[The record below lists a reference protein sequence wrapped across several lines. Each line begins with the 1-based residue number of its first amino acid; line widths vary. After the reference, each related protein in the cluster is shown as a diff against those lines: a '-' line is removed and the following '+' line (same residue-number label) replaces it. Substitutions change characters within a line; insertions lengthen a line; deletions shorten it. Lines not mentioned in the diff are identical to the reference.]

1 MVAEPMEWSAI
12 GIKLQR
18 RLPSGEST
26 SPAAR
31 IEFDRRSM
39 TDVPDPPDPL
49 ERYRAKRSVERT
61 PEPAGTLGPEGG
73 RRYVFHKHAASH
85 LHWDLRLEMDGV
97 LVSWAVPKGPSFD
110 QADKRL
116 AVHVEDHPIEYG
128 EFEGIIPE
136 GNYGA
141 GAVIIWDRGTWTPVE
156 DPVEGLKKGKL
167 LFDLHGHK
175 LKGRWT
181 LVKIKKSE
189 RDWLLIKERDGWMTP
204 GGRELPEA
212 SVLSGLTVEELK
224 AGKDPAAPIREELRR
239 LGLKGGARLTVEQ
252 VEPMLAETADAP
264 FSGPDWIFELK
275 LDGYRMLAE
284 TGAGGT
290 RLRTRNGREA
300 NASFPEI
307 VRALAALPYRHLVLD
322 GEIVALDDQGRP
334 SFQRLQQRARFLRP
348 AEIRQAGLQHPV
360 VYYVFDLLA
369 FEDCDLRAL
378 PLLERKALLRKIL
391 PAAGPVGFLDHFA
404 SEGERL
410 FGEVERMGLEG
421 LVAKRADSAYR
432 GGRSPAWLKLRTE
445 RTGDFV
451 VVGYTDPQGSRIGF
465 GALQVADLVDGSL
478 TYAGRVGSGF
488 TEAQLAE
495 VHQALHAARRE
506 TPPCEGPVPAGN
518 DTTWVEPALV
528 CEVRYKEWTG
538 EGLLRQ
544 PVFLRFREDKLP
556 EECDRLDPQ
565 GLVEPALPDPEPEP
579 PSPLREVRL
588 SNLDKVFWPVD
599 GYTKGDLVDYYRA
612 IAPWLLPYLRER
624 PVVLTRYP
632 DGIDGKSFFQKDAP
646 SFVPEWIRTERMWSE
661 QARREIDYFV
671 CDDEPSLL
679 YLANMAAIPL
689 HVWASRIGAL
699 EQPDWCVLDLDP
711 KGAPFRDVVRLAL
724 TLHRL
729 CEEIGL
735 PHYLKTSGSTGLHVL
750 VPLGRQLTY
759 EQSRAFGEL
768 LARVV
773 VLREPGIATITRAV
787 HRREGKVYLD
797 YVQNGHGRLIVAPF
811 SVRPLPGA
819 PVSMPLSWDELGEG
833 LNPGDYTI
841 RTAPARMAGLP
852 SDPLRPVLTGRPDL
866 LAALGALQERLA
878 G

>member
-1 MVAEPMEWSAI
+1 MVAEPIEWSAI
-12 GIKLQR
+12 ATKLQWR
-18 RLPSGEST
+18 VPSGESI
-26 SPAAR
+26 SPVQG
-31 IEFDRRSM
+31 IEFQF
-39 TDVPDPPDPL
+39 DPMSETPEIPDPL
-49 ERYRAKRSVERT
+49 EPYRAKRSVERT

-97 LVSWAVPKGPSFD
+97 LLSWAVPKGPSYD

-116 AVHVEDHPIEYG
+116 AVHVESHPIEYG
-128 EFEGIIPE
+128 DFEGIIPE

-156 DPVEGLKKGKL
+156 DPEEGLKKGKL

-204 GGRELPEA
+204 GGREVSEA

-224 AGKDPAAPIREELRR
+224 AGKDPAAPIREKLVR
-239 LGLKGGARLTVEQ
+239 LGLEAGPRLTVER

-264 FSGPDWIFELK
+264 FTSPDWIFELK
-275 LDGYRMLAE
+275 LDGYRILAE
-284 TGAGGT
+284 TGTGGA
-290 RLRTRNGREA
+290 RLRTRNGRDA
-300 NASFPEI
+300 NPSFPEI
-307 VRALAALPYRHLVLD
+307 VRALSALPYRHLVLD
-322 GEIVALDDQGRP
+322 GEIVALDDHGRP

-369 FEDCDLRAL
+369 FEDCDLRSL
-378 PLLERKALLRKIL
+378 PLRERKALLRRIL
-391 PAAGPVGFLDHFA
+391 PAAGSVAFLDHFET
-404 SEGERL
+404 EGERL
-410 FGEVERMGLEG
+410 FTEVERMGLEG
-421 LVAKRADSAYR
+421 LVAKRADSVYR
-432 GGRSPAWLKLRTE
+432 GGRSPAWLKIRTE

-451 VVGYTDPQGSRIGF
+451 VVGYTDPQGSRTGF
-465 GALQVADLVDGSL
+465 GALQVADLVDGTL

-488 TEAQLAE
+488 TEAQLTE
-495 VHQALHAARRE
+495 VHRALLEARRD
-506 TPPCEGPVPAGN
+506 TPACQGPLPAGD
-518 DTTWVEPALV
+518 DTAWVEPALV
-528 CEVRYKEWTG
+528 CEVRYKEWTE

-556 EECDRLDPQ
+556 EECDRLDRQ
-565 GLVEPALPDPEPEP
+565 GLAEPSLPDPEPEP
-579 PSPLREVRL
+579 PSPSREVRL
-588 SNLDKVFWPVD
+588 SNLDKVFWPEE
-599 GYTKGDLVDYYRA
+599 GYTKGDLIDYYRT
-612 IAPWLLPYLRER
+612 IAPWLLPYLRGR

-646 SFVPEWIRTERMWSE
+646 GFVPEWLRTERMWSE
-661 QARREIDYFV
+661 QARREIDYFI
-671 CDDEPSLL
+671 CDDEPSLV

-689 HVWASRIGAL
+689 HVWASRVGTL

-711 KGAPFRDVVRLAL
+711 KGAPFRDVIRLAL
-724 TLHRL
+724 ALHRL
-729 CEEIGL
+729 CDEIAL
-735 PHYLKTSGSTGLHVL
+735 PHYVKTSGSSGLHVM
-750 VPLGRQLTY
+750 VPLGRQLTF
-759 EQSRAFGEL
+759 EQSRSFGEL

-773 VLREPGIATITRAV
+773 TLREPEIATVTRAV
-787 HRREGKVYLD
+787 HKREGKVYLD

-819 PVSMPLSWDELGEG
+819 PVSMPLAWDEVAEG
-833 LNPGDYTI
+833 LDLRAHTI
-841 RTAPARMAGLP
+841 RTAPGRMAAMG
-852 SDPLRPVLTGRPDL
+852 SDPLLPVLTERPDL
-866 LAALGALQERLA
+866 LAALGALQERLP